1 MLAYSHATLFVFTC
15 HVADSSY
22 TLHPETS
29 QRAISI
35 MGIACNWLP
44 VRLPHGVS
52 SETYL
57 VPSLIVRSTIFGS
70 QWFRG
75 RVTRQAITSPVVC
88 AEYGQVRIWQT
99 AGYPLDMADAD
110 VWRYLLDLALKQPV
124 EDATSILLEL
134 DESTFLRQLGRATGT
149 SNRNW
154 LFECLSRL
162 TSNTYHFEA
171 RDLNIAD
178 FKLVESDVVLP
189 AERQQ
194 AQSYKLKVDPRLVRL
209 FQSGWSPLRKD
220 VLEALGSDTLAIWLY
235 GVLVRWSGDYAPS
248 VAYLQALSGR
258 AGMRSDHFLKA
269 LENSLANLTLAA
281 QWQNV
286 GLRDGKIMLPER
298 RKPQTTAGD
307 RNRELHLDD
316 DI

>member
-1 MLAYSHATLFVFTC
+1 
-15 HVADSSY
+15 
-22 TLHPETS
+22 
-29 QRAISI
+29 

-44 VRLPHGVS
+44 IRLPHGVS

-57 VPSLIVRSTIFGS
+57 VPSLIVRSTIFSS

-75 RVTRQAITSPVVC
+75 RVTRQAISSPLVC
-88 AEYGQVRIWQT
+88 AEYGQVRVRQT

-110 VWRYLLDLALKQPV
+110 VWRHLLDMALKQPA

-134 DESTFLRQLGRATGT
+134 DESTLLRQLGRATGT

-162 TSNTYHFEA
+162 TSNTYQFEA
-171 RDLNIAD
+171 RDLVIAD
-178 FKLVESDVVLP
+178 FKLMESDVPLP
-189 AERQQ
+189 IERQQ
-194 AQSYKLKVDPRLVRL
+194 AQSYKLKIDPRLVRL
-209 FQSGWSPLRKD
+209 FQYGWSPLRKD

-248 VAYLQALSGR
+248 VVYLQALSGR
-258 AGMRSDHFLKA
+258 AGMRSDLFLKA
-269 LENSLANLTLAA
+269 LENSLANLKLAT
-281 QWQNV
+281 QWQSL
-286 GLRDGKIMLPER
+286 GLRDGKVMLTER
-298 RKPQTTAGD
+298 RKLQTSVGQH
-307 RNRELHLDD
+307 NRGQYLDD

>member
-1 MLAYSHATLFVFTC
+1 
-15 HVADSSY
+15 
-22 TLHPETS
+22 
-29 QRAISI
+29 

-44 VRLPHGVS
+44 IRLPHGVS

-75 RVTRQAITSPVVC
+75 RVIREAIPSPVVC
-88 AEYGQVRIWQT
+88 AEYGQARVQQT

-110 VWRYLLDLALKQPV
+110 VWRHLLDMALKQAA
-124 EDATSILLEL
+124 EDVTAIRLEL
-134 DESTFLRQLGRATGT
+134 DESTLLRQLGRATGT
-149 SNRNW
+149 SNRGW
-154 LFECLSRL
+154 LFESLSRL

-178 FKLVESDVVLP
+178 FRLVESDVALP
-189 AERQQ
+189 IERQQ
-194 AQSYKLKVDPRLVRL
+194 VQSYKLKFDPRLVRL
-209 FQSGWSPLRKD
+209 FQYGWSPLRKD

-248 VAYLQALSGR
+248 AAYLQTLSGR

-269 LENSLANLTLAA
+269 LENSLANLKLAT
-281 QWQNV
+281 QWQNL
-286 GLRDGKIMLPER
+286 GLRDGKVMLSER
-298 RKPQTTAGD
+298 RKPQTSTSEY
-307 RNRELHLDD
+307 NRELCLDD